1 MGVLIIIAFLA
12 VIYGMY
18 SKISMNDNKI
28 AILPVSFSANL
39 NSNETIKNIEVI
51 NNTTLLILIESGKN
65 NIGLIYDLNK
75 NEIITKINK

>member
-1 MGVLIIIAFLA
+1 
-12 VIYGMY
+12 
-18 SKISMNDNKI
+18 MNDNKI